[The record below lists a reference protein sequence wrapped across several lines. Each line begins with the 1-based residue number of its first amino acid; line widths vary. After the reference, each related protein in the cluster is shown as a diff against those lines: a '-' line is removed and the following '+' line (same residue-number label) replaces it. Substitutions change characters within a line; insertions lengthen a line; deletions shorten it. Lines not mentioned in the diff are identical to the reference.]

1 MIRKIEI
8 IDYKLARDFI
18 IDKHYAGRIPSISY
32 AFGLFENEV
41 LVAVCTFGKPASN
54 PLCRGVCGD
63 LYSDRVY
70 ELNRLVGLEGTENIS
85 QFVGGCLREL
95 KPLNLIIISYADTG
109 MGHVGIVYQAC
120 NFMYTGKT
128 KARTDKYTEGNK
140 HPRHY
145 TDNNKHLRKVRTS
158 KHRYIYFACNKT
170 WKKIFTKALNYNVE
184 DYPKGKSA
192 RYKLGNFMKTKVIN
206 KENNEVFYT

>member
-1 MIRKIEI
+1 MIRKIEAI
-8 IDYKLARDFI
+8 NYIVARDFI
-18 IDKHYAGRIPSISY
+18 IGKHYAGRIPSISF

-54 PLCRGVCGD
+54 PLCKGVCGEAH
-63 LYSDRVY
+63 SNKVY
-70 ELNRLVGLEGTENIS
+70 ELNRLVALEGTEEIS
-85 QFVGGCLREL
+85 QFVSGCLRKL

-120 NFMYTGKT
+120 NFMYTGQT

-158 KHRYIYFACNKT
+158 KHRYIYFACDKN
-170 WKKIFTKALNYNVE
+170 WKKLYKKALNYKIE
-184 DYPKGKSA
+184 DYPKGKSD
-192 RYKLGNFMKTKVIN
+192 RYTLGYVMKTKVIN
-206 KENNEVFYT
+206 KNTNDVFYV